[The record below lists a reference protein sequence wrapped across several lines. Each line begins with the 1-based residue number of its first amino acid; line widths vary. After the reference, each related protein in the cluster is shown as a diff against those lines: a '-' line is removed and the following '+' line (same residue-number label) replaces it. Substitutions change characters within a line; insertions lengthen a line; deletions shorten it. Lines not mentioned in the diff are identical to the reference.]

1 MSFSFYVKHKKKLFF
16 DKTLSIKEV
25 LSLVP
30 GLSEFGVN
38 KEDPQ
43 FDWQTF
49 LETRMKE
56 GSILLLGID
65 EESARGFEFGLET
78 LDDGKRYYRIRVF
91 TPSGE
96 SDWKH
101 AFALT
106 KALAEKLGE
115 SVITEYG
122 DVLKPSE
129 VDTIDYRSDI
139 LFGIKS
145 LFATGDEEGQS
156 SSSEIEIMTIF
167 GIFRPVAIN
176 REIKEKLLRSK
187 DPVKAFSDFVLDVQY
202 SGIYPAKQTFYK
214 EPDGTMFGAYTLMEE
229 TDIVLPYKPFVEFE
243 HIGSID
249 PKEVKTWKLNIVGIF
264 YEEDGGVDVKS
275 IAVVDYKQFMAH
287 VPKEKYSFFD
297 ANYIELDYL
306 SREEIYKI
314 LDEMGVEHQ

>member
-16 DKTLSIKEV
+16 DKTLSIREV

-30 GLSEFGVN
+30 NLSEFGAS

-43 FDWQTF
+43 LKWQEF
-49 LETRMKE
+49 LDTRMKE
-56 GSILLLGID
+56 GSTLLLGID
-65 EESARGFEFGLET
+65 EESARGFEFGFET
-78 LDDGKRYYRIRVF
+78 LDDGKRYYRVRVF

-101 AFALT
+101 AFAFT
-106 KALAEKLGE
+106 KALAETLGE
-115 SVITEYG
+115 SVTTEYG

-129 VDTIDYRSDI
+129 VDTIDYRNDI
-139 LFGIKS
+139 LFGIKH
-145 LFATGDEEGQS
+145 LFAPVDAEGQKEDAK
-156 SSSEIEIMTIF
+156 EIDIITIF
-167 GIFRPVAIN
+167 GLFRPVAIN
-176 REIKEKLLRSK
+176 RDIQEKLLRAK
-187 DPVKAFSDFVLDVQY
+187 DPVRAFTDFVLDIQY
-202 SGIYPAKQTFYK
+202 SGIYPAKQTFYR

-229 TDIVLPYKPFVEFE
+229 SDIVLPYKPFVEFE
-243 HIGSID
+243 HLGAID

-264 YEEDGGVDVKS
+264 QEDGVEVRS
-275 IAVVDYKQFMAH
+275 IAVVDYRQFMEH

-314 LDEMGVEHQ
+314 LDEMGVAHE